1 MRGIEG
7 RRGRGRKGQKQREG
21 GGKEGGV
28 ERGEDESKGV
38 VEGTVRVSYNLS
50 NKSSP
55 KSTGVRSEDS
65 TAAPPTFL
73 LLCMLEVKRLHELGV
88 HPLGL

>member
-1 MRGIEG
+1 M
-7 RRGRGRKGQKQREG
+7 
-21 GGKEGGV
+21 

-65 TAAPPTFL
+65 TAASPTFL
-73 LLCMLEVKRLHELGV
+73 LLCVLEVKRLHELGV